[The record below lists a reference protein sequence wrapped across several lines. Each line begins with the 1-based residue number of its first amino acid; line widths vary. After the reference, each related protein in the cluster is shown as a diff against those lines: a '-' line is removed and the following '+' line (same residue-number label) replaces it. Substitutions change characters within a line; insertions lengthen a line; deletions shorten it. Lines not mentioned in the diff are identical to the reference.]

1 MTEKGMSDGNVT
13 HLEMNGAGESNP
25 ILRRCT
31 MITLKSV
38 IY

>member
-1 MTEKGMSDGNVT
+1 MTDKGMSEGNSS

-25 ILRRCT
+25 ILRQST

-38 IY
+38 IC

>member
-1 MTEKGMSDGNVT
+1 MRYGNIT
-13 HLEMNGAGESNP
+13 HLEMNGAGESKP

>member
-1 MTEKGMSDGNVT
+1 MANT
-13 HLEMNGAGESNP
+13 HLEMNGAGESKP
-25 ILRRCT
+25 TLGRCT

>member
-1 MTEKGMSDGNVT
+1 MSDGNVT
-13 HLEMNGAGESNP
+13 HLEMNGAGESKH